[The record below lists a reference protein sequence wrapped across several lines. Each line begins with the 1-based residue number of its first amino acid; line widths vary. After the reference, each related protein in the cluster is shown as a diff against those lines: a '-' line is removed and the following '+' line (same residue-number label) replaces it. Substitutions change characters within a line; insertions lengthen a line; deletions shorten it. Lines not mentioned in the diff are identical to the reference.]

1 MTFVDQHEILEWGKE
16 ALLNEAEA
24 LRKAA
29 DRLGDTFF
37 QAVSVLLNSPG
48 KLVVTGLGKSGHVGR
63 KIASTLSST
72 GTSAAFLHPSEA
84 LHGDFGMLQKVD
96 SLMAIAY
103 GGETHEVIEV
113 ARFARRMGIQVIVLT
128 GQPYST
134 LAQLGSIVISVHVD
148 QEADP
153 LNLAPTC
160 SSTLTMAMGDALAVA
175 LMSARRFT
183 PVDFASLHPGGS
195 LGRRLSLVR
204 DLMHA
209 GDSLPKVA
217 AEADF
222 HHVLE
227 AVTVDN
233 FGIAAVVSKDGDL
246 MGAISDGDLRRA
258 LLSVGA
264 KTLSCHAMDLMSQ
277 SPKVIVETALAIDAV
292 KQMND
297 QKISRL
303 FVVSEKDHKKVLGL
317 VRLQDLLAAKIL

>member
-1 MTFVDQHEILEWGKE
+1 MTLVDQKEILKWGKE
-16 ALLNEAEA
+16 TLYNEANALL
-24 LRKAA
+24 KAA
-29 DRLGDTFF
+29 ERLGAPFF
-37 QAVSVLLNSPG
+37 QAVRVLLDSPG

-96 SLMAIAY
+96 CLMAIAY
-103 GGETHEVIEV
+103 GGETQEVIEV
-113 ARFARRMGIQVIVLT
+113 ARFARRMGIPVIVLT
-128 GQPYST
+128 GRPQST
-134 LAQLGSIVISVHVD
+134 LAQLGHYVIDVHVD

-160 SSTLTMAMGDALAVA
+160 SSTLTMAMGDAIAVA

-209 GDSLPKVA
+209 GDNLPKVSA
-217 AEADF
+217 DADF
-222 HHVLE
+222 HQVLE

-264 KTLSCHAMDLMSQ
+264 NTLSCHAIDLMSQ
-277 SPKVIVETALAIDAV
+277 NPKIIVETSLAIDAV

-297 QKISRL
+297 LRISRL
-303 FVVSEKDHKKVLGL
+303 FVVKEKDPKKVVGL